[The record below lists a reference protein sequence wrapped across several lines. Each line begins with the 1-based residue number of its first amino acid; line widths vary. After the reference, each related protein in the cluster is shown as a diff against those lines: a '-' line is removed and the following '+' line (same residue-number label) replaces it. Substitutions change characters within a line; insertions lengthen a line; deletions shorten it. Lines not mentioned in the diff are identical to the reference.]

1 LERVSQ
7 EITAGNE
14 IAQVNV
20 SRMTAYKIYKKLQ
33 NLYFT
38 PNIMWMLNS
47 RRRSCY
53 EIRDVGKFLV
63 EALRED
69 L

>member
-14 IAQVNV
+14 ITQVKI
-20 SRMTAYKIYKKLQ
+20 SKMTAYKIYKKLH
-33 NLYFT
+33 NLYCS
-38 PNIMWMLNS
+38 PNIMWMMKS